1 MFGGSFPR
9 QKIFATRAMN
19 LAYSIFLLVTIL
31 LLISHRNDE
40 MKRARESPD
49 FVPQSRDCGA
59 AGRELTRIF
68 LNLFGALRSAFRVIR
83 GKI

>member
-1 MFGGSFPR
+1 
-9 QKIFATRAMN
+9 MN
-19 LAYSIFLLVTIL
+19 LAYSISPLVTML

-59 AGRELTRIF
+59 AGRGELTRIF
-68 LNLFGALRSAFRVIR
+68 LNLSGALRSAFRVIR